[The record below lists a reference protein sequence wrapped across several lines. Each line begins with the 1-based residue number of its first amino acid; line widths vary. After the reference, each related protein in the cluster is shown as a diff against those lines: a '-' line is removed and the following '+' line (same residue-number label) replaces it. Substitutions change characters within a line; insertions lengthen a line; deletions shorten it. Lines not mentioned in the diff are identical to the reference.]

1 MTLGV
6 ADTGETVGDT
16 HVQLGDSHAPQAQL
30 DIGANVQVLSFNEEG
45 KSQIL
50 IDGERLVV
58 VTPEDVA
65 EGKTLVATYVQDAP
79 INSLSTTRGGETMA
93 KRDNPEGHWEYVSA
107 NLPSKT
113 SDLTNDSGFV
123 NSSEVATFR
132 TWND

>member
-1 MTLGV
+1 M
-6 ADTGETVGDT
+6 
-16 HVQLGDSHAPQAQL
+16 
-30 DIGANVQVLSFNEEG
+30 
-45 KSQIL
+45 
-50 IDGERLVV
+50 V

-65 EGKTLVATYVQDAP
+65 EGKTLVATYVQDTP
-79 INSLSTTRGGETMA
+79 INSLSTRKGETMA

-107 NLPSKT
+107 DLPSKT